1 MKCQSKG
8 GQFNL
13 DSRVLGE
20 DPGGG
25 GGGGRLVATG
35 TSYVVLLWD
44 AELLITR
51 ISALST
57 DYFKGI

>member
-20 DPGGG
+20 HPGGG
-25 GGGGRLVATG
+25 GLVATG
-35 TSYVVLLWD
+35 TFYVVLLWD

-51 ISALST
+51 ISARNT
-57 DYFKGI
+57 DHFKGI